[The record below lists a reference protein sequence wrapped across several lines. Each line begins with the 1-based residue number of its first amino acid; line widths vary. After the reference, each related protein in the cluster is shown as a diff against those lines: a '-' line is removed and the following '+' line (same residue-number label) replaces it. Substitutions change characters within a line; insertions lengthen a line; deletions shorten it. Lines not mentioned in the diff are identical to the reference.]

1 MEGQIKTNSQLIF
14 VLNQQ
19 NPSLTCFLLVTHQ
32 ASNMPVDFD
41 FDFNSQKQ
49 DTMVSKPK
57 HKPFL
62 PEHETST
69 LPRSDKEEQ

>member
-19 NPSLTCFLLVTHQ
+19 NPSLTCFLLVIHQ
-32 ASNMPVDFD
+32 ASNMPVD

-62 PEHETST
+62 PEQETST